1 MENKREFLEITKP
14 LNDQEFRFL
23 IIAILNQPVRTT
35 MHITPNLFSKF
46 ISEEDNYTII
56 AEDITKKLGGI
67 DEVERSVVD
76 SWNKMVADTRQIRK
90 YLKLEP
96 FIDTEHPEIIEC
108 AIIEKLST
116 EGTHST

>member
-56 AEDITKKLGGI
+56 AEDITKKLGDITGL
-67 DEVERSVVD
+67 EQFVD
-76 SWNKMVADTRQIRK
+76 CMNDCISDTRQIRK

-96 FIDTEHPEIIEC
+96 FIDTEHPEITEC
-108 AIIEKLST
+108 AIIEKL
-116 EGTHST
+116 